1 MYVFF
6 KFHSYF
12 THCAQSS
19 VKQRAY
25 NPKVNVVIVKL
36 SQLLGNCIQQQ
47 SNVTVSWNALATM
60 GLNCILY
67 CILVTSLKEPGQ
79 SR

>member
-1 MYVFF
+1 MSHV
-6 KFHSYF
+6 
-12 THCAQSS
+12 AQRS

-25 NPKVNVVIVKL
+25 NPKVNGVIVKPL
-36 SQLLGNCIQQQ
+36 QSQLLGNCIQQQ
-47 SNVTVSWNALATM
+47 SKATMGWTALATM
-60 GLNCILY
+60 GLNGILY